1 MSDLQ
6 ERPLEGKVAVVCGAS
21 RGIGKGVAIELGQ
34 AGAHVVA
41 AGRTLRAGASR
52 SNPLGGSLEETV
64 AEIVKGGSGASAR
77 ACDLT
82 DETSVAALFE
92 SVASEHGRLDILVN
106 SVFDAHSFGPTI
118 GVPFWQLPTSAWEQ
132 VVDVGTKSAYLAAVG
147 AAPLLARTSGLLVNI
162 SGRGAER
169 YRYNVVYGVGKAALD
184 RMTRDM
190 ADELRPYQVAVV
202 SLWPNTTR
210 TENIESNPE
219 RSRANFGD
227 LDLLETPRY
236 IGRAVVSLAGDPS
249 VMERSGS
256 RFWVAEL
263 GSHYGF
269 TDENGRDH
277 PRPE

>member
-1 MSDLQ
+1 MTG
-6 ERPLEGKVAVVCGAS
+6 RVLEGKVAVVCGAS
-21 RGIGKGVAIELGQ
+21 RGIGKGVAIELGR

-41 AGRTLRAGASR
+41 AGRTLRAGPAGS
-52 SNPLGGSLEETV
+52 SPLGGSLEETV
-64 AEIVKGGSGASAR
+64 AEIERDGSSASAR

-82 DETSVAALFE
+82 DEASVAALFE
-92 SVASEHGRLDILVN
+92 SVASEQGRLDLLVN

-118 GVPFWQLPTSAWEQ
+118 GVPFWQLPASAWGQ

-147 AAPLLARTSGLLVNI
+147 AAPLLTQTRGLLVNI

-169 YRYNVVYGVGKAALD
+169 YRYNVVYGVGKAAMD

-190 ADELRPYQVAVV
+190 ADELRDYQVAVV
-202 SLWPNTTR
+202 SLWPSVTR

-227 LDLLETPRY
+227 LELLETPRY
-236 IGRAVVSLAGDPS
+236 VGRAVVSLAADPA
-249 VMERSGS
+249 VMDRSGR

-263 GSHYGF
+263 AAHYGF
-269 TDENGRDH
+269 TDENGREH
-277 PRPE
+277 PLPE

>member
-1 MSDLQ
+1 MTPGQLDG
-6 ERPLEGKVAVVCGAS
+6 RVAVVCGAS
-21 RGIGKGVAIELGQ
+21 RGIGKGVAVELGL

-41 AGRTLRAGASR
+41 AGRTLTAGTS
-52 SNPLGGSLEETV
+52 SGPLGGSLEQTASEI
-64 AEIVKGGSGASAR
+64 AEAGGQASTY

-82 DETSVAALFE
+82 DEAAVAALFE
-92 SVASEHGRLDILVN
+92 SVEAEHGRLDILVN

-118 GVPFWQLPTSAWEQ
+118 GVPFWELPVGAWRE

-147 AAPLLARTSGLLVNI
+147 AAPLLNQVGGLLVNI

-169 YRYNVVYGVGKAALD
+169 YRYNVVYGVGKAAMD

-202 SLWPNTTR
+202 SLWPNVTR

-219 RSRANFGD
+219 RSRASFGD

-236 IGRAVVSLAGDPS
+236 IGRAVVSLAADPS
-249 VMERSGS
+249 VMERSGG
-256 RFWVAEL
+256 RYWVAEL
-263 GSHYGF
+263 GAHYGF
-269 TDENGRDH
+269 ADENGRQH
-277 PRPE
+277 SVPE